1 MINTRTLVAA
11 CLAITF
17 ASSAHA
23 DVLYN
28 NSGSSSVGTAALNGD
43 GPPMAAS
50 FTSTPATVDG
60 NLNPVANT
68 LDWAVLKL
76 QTTDANANAGVTV
89 SVWDDVS
96 NSLFQQI
103 GTLGG
108 ATDAAIAAATASDGY
123 AYIKFTPPSPISLV
137 NTDCSGGAGNGN
149 CGDTRFWIQID
160 DANLGAQSG
169 VQWALSA
176 DGSYPNEWEFFA
188 NNDPNNTGGFYQ
200 NGDPSGPFGASL
212 QMCVIANQQQSVGP
226 CADPVP
232 PVPEPTS
239 LSILGVALAGIGL
252 LRRRRRA

>member
-1 MINTRTLVAA
+1 MINTRTLLAT
-11 CLAITF
+11 CLAVAF
-17 ASSAHA
+17 ASGAQA

-28 NSGSSSVGTAALNGD
+28 NLGASTVGTAALNGD

-50 FTSTPATVDG
+50 FTSSPATVDG
-60 NLNPVANT
+60 GLNPVANT

-76 QTTDANANAGVTV
+76 QTTDANSNAGITV

-103 GTLGG
+103 GSLGG
-108 ATDAAIAAATASDGY
+108 ATDAAIAAATGSNGY
-123 AYIKFTPPSPISLV
+123 ASIKFTPTAPISLV
-137 NTDCSGGAGNGN
+137 NTDCSGGASNGN

-169 VQWALSA
+169 AQWALSA
-176 DGSYPNEWEFFA
+176 DGSFPNEWEFFA

-200 NGDPSGPFGASL
+200 NSDPSGPFGASL
-212 QMCVIANQQQSVGP
+212 QMCVIVNQQQPVGP
-226 CADPVP
+226 CADPGA
-232 PVPEPTS
+232 PVPEPAS
-239 LSILGVALAGIGL
+239 LSILGAALAGIGL